1 MENIVI
7 DLLIRVLVVLGLVV
21 SGAAPAQQ
29 QMPAPAEGALE
40 QTDR

>member
-1 MENIVI
+1 MDNIII

-21 SGAAPAQQ
+21 SGAAPAQHD
-29 QMPAPAEGALE
+29 PAPAEGAVD

>member
-7 DLLIRVLVVLGLVV
+7 DLLIRVLVVIGLVV
-21 SGAAPAQQ
+21 SGAGPAEHD
-29 QMPAPAEGALE
+29 PAPVEEAAD